1 MGKGDTA
8 MLFAPSEE
16 HQTLRRHIR
25 ELAEK
30 HIKPKA
36 AAYDESAEFPA
47 GNFKLLADGGF
58 VGMNLP
64 EEYGGAGLDM
74 LSHTICVEEIAR
86 CCATTAV
93 IFEVHN
99 TLHSETMA
107 HFGTEEQKRKYLP
120 ALAEG
125 SKLGAFCLTE
135 PGAGSD
141 AGAVKTTASR
151 ERDSYV
157 LEGQKCFITNGGVAD
172 LYLVVALTDPSLGT
186 KGLTCFIVEKGTPG
200 LSFGKPESKL
210 GIRASHTTDVFLDK
224 VSVPEANRLGVEGEG
239 FKIAMFALDA
249 GRLGIGAQA
258 LGIAQAAYEASV
270 AYAKERAQF
279 GKPIGAL
286 QAIQWMIADMAVD
299 IESSRLLLYRAAEL
313 YGQPGRHSAEIAMA
327 KLKCAETAMHH
338 TVKAVQIHGGYGYMR
353 EYGVERLM
361 RDAKITE
368 IYEGTS
374 EIMRVIIAGAA
385 LK

>member
-1 MGKGDTA
+1 

-16 HQTLRRHIR
+16 HEAVRRRIR
-25 ELAEK
+25 ALAEK
-30 HIKPKA
+30 EFAPKA
-36 AAYDESAEFPA
+36 AHFDETHEFPRR
-47 GNFKLLADGGF
+47 NFELLAEGGF

-99 TLHSETMA
+99 TLHSETIA
-107 HFGTEEQKRKYLP
+107 HFGTEEQKKKWLP
-120 ALAEG
+120 ALAAGE
-125 SKLGAFCLTE
+125 KLGAFCLTE
-135 PGAGSD
+135 PEAGSD
-141 AGAVKTTASR
+141 AGSLRSTAVL
-151 ERDSYV
+151 EGDHYV
-157 LEGQKCFITNGGVAD
+157 LNGQKCFITNGGEAD
-172 LYLVVALTDPSLGT
+172 LYLVFALTDKEKGT
-186 KGLTCFIVEKGTPG
+186 KGITCFIVEKGTEG
-200 LSFGKPESKL
+200 LSFGKRENKM
-210 GIRASHTTDVFLDK
+210 GIRASAATEVFLDN
-224 VSVPEANRLGVEGEG
+224 VRVPVENRLGEEGQG
-239 FKIAMFALDA
+239 FKIAMSALDA

-270 AYAKERAQF
+270 SYARERVQF
-279 GKPIGAL
+279 GRPIASF

-313 YGQPGRHSAEIAMA
+313 YDQPGRHSAEIAMA
-327 KLKCAETAMHH
+327 KLKCAETAMTH
-338 TVKAVQIHGGYGYMR
+338 TTKAVQIHGGYGYMC
-353 EYGVERLM
+353 EYGIERLM

-374 EIMRVIIAGAA
+374 EIMRLIIAMSV
-385 LK
+385 LR

>member
-1 MGKGDTA
+1 
-8 MLFAPSEE
+8 MLFELDEE
-16 HQTLRRHIR
+16 HLALRHRIR

-30 HIKPKA
+30 RFKPKA
-36 AAYDESAEFPA
+36 AEYDETTEFPIE
-47 GNFKLLADGGF
+47 NIKLLADGGF
-58 VGMNLP
+58 IGMNLP

-99 TLHSETMA
+99 TLHSETIA
-107 HFGTEEQKRKYLP
+107 HFGTEEQKRRFLP
-120 ALAEG
+120 DLASG
-125 SKLGAFCLTE
+125 KKLGAFCLTE

-141 AGAVKTTASR
+141 AGAVKSTAK
-151 ERDSYV
+151 RDGDNYI

-172 LYLVVALTDPSLGT
+172 LYLVVASTDPAQGAR
-186 KGLTCFIVEKGTPG
+186 GLSAFIVEKGTPG
-200 LSFGKPESKL
+200 LSFGKPENKM

-224 VSVPEANRLGVEGEG
+224 VKVPAANRLAGEGEG
-239 FKIAMFALDA
+239 FKVAMTALDA

-270 AYAKERAQF
+270 AYAKERVQF
-279 GKPIGAL
+279 GKPIAAL

-299 IESSRLLLYRAAEL
+299 IEASRLLLYRAAEL

-327 KLKCAETAMHH
+327 KLKCAETAMRH

-374 EIMRVIIAGAA
+374 EIMRVVISGAI

>member
-1 MGKGDTA
+1 

-16 HQTLRRHIR
+16 HEALRHRIR

-30 HIKPKA
+30 HFAPRA
-36 AAYDESAEFPA
+36 AAYDESGEFPA
-47 GNFKLLADGGF
+47 ENIRLLAEGGYI
-58 VGMNLP
+58 GMNLP

-99 TLHSETMA
+99 TLHSETVA
-107 HFGTEEQKRKYLP
+107 HFGTPEQKKRFLP
-120 ALAEG
+120 DLASG
-125 SKLGAFCLTE
+125 RKLGAFCLTE

-141 AGAVKTTASR
+141 AGSVKSTAR
-151 ERDSYV
+151 MEGDRYV

-172 LYLVVALTDPSLGT
+172 LYLVFALTDPSQGSR
-186 KGLTCFIVEKGTPG
+186 GLSCFIVEKGTPG
-200 LSFGKPESKL
+200 LSFGKPESKM

-224 VSVPEANRLGVEGEG
+224 VAVPAANRLGAEGEG
-239 FKIAMFALDA
+239 FKIAMSALDA

-258 LGIAQAAYEASV
+258 LGIAQAAYEKSV
-270 AYAKERAQF
+270 AYAKERVQF
-279 GKPIGAL
+279 GKPIATL

-299 IESSRLLLYRAAEL
+299 IEAARLLLYRAAEL

-327 KLKCAETAMHH
+327 KLKCAETAMRH
-338 TVKAVQIHGGYGYMR
+338 TVKAVQIYGGYGYMR

-374 EIMRVIIAGAA
+374 EIMRLIIAGAA
-385 LK
+385 LR

>member
-1 MGKGDTA
+1 
-8 MLFAPSEE
+8 MLFALDQE
-16 HQTLRRHIR
+16 HEALRRRIR
-25 ELAEK
+25 EVAEK
-30 HIKPKA
+30 HFRPKA
-36 AAYDESAEFPA
+36 AAFDESGEFPA
-47 GNFKLLADGGF
+47 DNFKLLADGGF

-74 LSHTICVEEIAR
+74 LSHTICIEEIAR

-93 IFEVHN
+93 ILEVHN
-99 TLHSETMA
+99 TLHAETVA
-107 HFGTEEQKRKYLP
+107 HFGTEEQKKRFLP
-120 ALAEG
+120 ALADG

-135 PGAGSD
+135 PEAGSD
-141 AGAVKTTASR
+141 AGAVKSTAR
-151 ERDSYV
+151 LEGDYYV

-172 LYLVVALTDPSLGT
+172 LYLVIALTDPAQGSR
-186 KGLTCFIVEKGTPG
+186 GLTCFIVEKGTPG

-210 GIRASHTTDVFLDK
+210 GIRASHTTDVFLDQ
-224 VSVPEANRLGVEGEG
+224 VRVPTANRLGAEGEG
-239 FKIAMFALDA
+239 FKVGMSALDA

-270 AYAKERAQF
+270 AYAKERVQF
-279 GKPIGAL
+279 GKPIATL

-299 IESSRLLLYRAAEL
+299 IEAARLLLYRAAEL
-313 YGQPGRHSAEIAMA
+313 YDQPGRHTAEIAMA
-327 KLKCAETAMHH
+327 KLKCAETAMRH

-374 EIMRVIIAGAA
+374 EIMRLIIAQSA
-385 LK
+385 LR